1 MQNSLLKLEDSRFS
15 IAVFDAEAVLF
26 DCLSG
31 DTHYL
36 DPLAFARLQGVSRS
50 DIVSRIEGEDES
62 SLEEPLNA
70 IDAQLRDWGLAV

>member
-1 MQNSLLKLEDSRFS
+1 MLKSPLKPEDSRFRV
-15 IAVFDAEAVLF
+15 AVFEDEAVLF

-36 DPLAFARLQGVSRS
+36 SPLAYARLQGMSRV
-50 DIVSRIEGEDES
+50 DISSQIEGVGES
-62 SLEEPLNA
+62 GLEESLNA